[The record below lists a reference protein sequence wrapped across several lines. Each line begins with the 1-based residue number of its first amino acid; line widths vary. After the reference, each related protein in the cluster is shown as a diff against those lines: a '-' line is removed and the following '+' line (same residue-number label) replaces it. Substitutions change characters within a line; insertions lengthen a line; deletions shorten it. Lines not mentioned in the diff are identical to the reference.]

1 MYIYTNLYIIM
12 HGTYQQNKASAMR
25 WSAKHPDK
33 IKIYTSKYER
43 KRGEWLKIQ
52 RIFLKILL

>member
-1 MYIYTNLYIIM
+1 M
-12 HGTYQQNKASAMR
+12 HGTYQQNKASVLR
-25 WSAKHPDK
+25 WTAKNPDK

-52 RIFLKILL
+52 RVFLKILL